1 MFAQV
6 LVFQPIRLKDSPFL
20 DYRVPDALAAQVRP
34 GLLVTVPLRT
44 QTLPGLIM
52 HLSPTSTVAQTRE
65 ITSILDPEPVL
76 NAMMLRLAHWLA
88 RETLAPLHRCIQPML
103 PPGMRPQAYM
113 RFSSRV
119 SQVPEGLP
127 GPATALLQLLVD
139 R

>member
-20 DYRVPDALAAQVRP
+20 DYRVPDALVSQVRP

-52 HLSPTSTVAQTRE
+52 HLSPASTVAQTRE
-65 ITSILDPEPVL
+65 ITSVLDPEPVL
-76 NAMMLRLAHWLA
+76 NDRMMRLAHWLA

-103 PPGMRPQAYM
+103 PPGMRPQVYL
-113 RFSSRV
+113 RLIPRV
-119 SQVPEGLP
+119 SQVPAGL
-127 GPATALLQLLVD
+127 
-139 R
+139 